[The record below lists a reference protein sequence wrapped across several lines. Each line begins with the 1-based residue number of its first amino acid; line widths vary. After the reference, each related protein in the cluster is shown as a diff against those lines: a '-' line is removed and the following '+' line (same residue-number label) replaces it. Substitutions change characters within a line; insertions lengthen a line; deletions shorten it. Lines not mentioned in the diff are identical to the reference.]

1 MKFERN
7 DKYNT
12 IAVYALI
19 VIISSGII
27 IALMFNLGAI
37 WNMIMSLI
45 GILKPLIYG
54 FIMAFALL
62 NFNSPSVLGITIYIA
77 VLKSLY
83 GIFTICIVSSS
94 K

>member
-12 IAVYALI
+12 IAAYALI

-27 IALMFNLGAI
+27 VSLLFNLGVI
-37 WNMIMSLI
+37 WNAIMSLI

-54 FIMAFALL
+54 FMADRLSRTLHGARL
-62 NFNSPSVLGITIYIA
+62 
-77 VLKSLY
+77 
-83 GIFTICIVSSS
+83 
-94 K
+94 